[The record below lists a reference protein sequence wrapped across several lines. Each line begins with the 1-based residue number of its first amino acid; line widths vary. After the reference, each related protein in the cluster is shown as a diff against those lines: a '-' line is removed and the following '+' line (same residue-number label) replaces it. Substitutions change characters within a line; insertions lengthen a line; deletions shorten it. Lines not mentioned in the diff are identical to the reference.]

1 MEKFPFL
8 SDEWTAEVR
17 RMHDEI
23 VTEPATTAQSVRM
36 NLVLIEAPLGEGTI
50 EAHVDTSSGDLV
62 VESGHL
68 ESPDLTV
75 TVDYATAKA
84 ILVDGDTQAAVQ
96 AFMSGRIKVDGDVS
110 QLLNMQNMPVDPVHL
125 ELARKIRE
133 ITA

>member
-1 MEKFPFL
+1 VEKFPFL

-17 RMHDEI
+17 RVHDEI

-36 NLVLIEAPLGEGTI
+36 NLVLIEAPLGDGTI

-84 ILVDGDTQAAVQ
+84 ILVDGDTQAAIQ

-125 ELARKIRE
+125 ELARRIRE